1 VFVFECLLCVF
12 ECVVCV
18 FLSGFGVRFKPGTAL
33 TALP

>member
-1 VFVFECLLCVF
+1 VCVFERLVCVF

-18 FLSGFGVRFKPGTAL
+18 FLSVFGVRFKPGTAL